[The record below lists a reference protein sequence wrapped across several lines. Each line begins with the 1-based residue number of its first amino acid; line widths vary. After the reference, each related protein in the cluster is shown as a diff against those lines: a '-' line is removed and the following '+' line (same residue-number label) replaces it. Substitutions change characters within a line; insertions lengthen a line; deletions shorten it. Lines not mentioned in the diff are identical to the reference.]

1 MRICVSK
8 KNLLFKFCDS
18 KSCDSLPL
26 CFFFYIVF
34 VHWFMYI
41 YNTSHIDIVEFELNL
56 IAVMF
61 KNLNKL
67 PEISVEY
74 CVNERVYG

>member
-1 MRICVSK
+1 
-8 KNLLFKFCDS
+8 
-18 KSCDSLPL
+18 
-26 CFFFYIVF
+26 
-34 VHWFMYI
+34 MYI